1 MIGIW
6 RLVVG
11 AIVVGCCGA
20 VWLMPDFVQAGIGS
34 CSTEEVRDLRD
45 EGFTAKDIR
54 ELCKK
59 ESEGESSGRSGSRGY
74 DFDQRNAP
82 RTNIPPAF
90 RCGCY
95 AGPICPLVSPLRQ
108 AAQCFCMTPYG
119 SCQGQ
124 AY

>member
-11 AIVVGCCGA
+11 ATLVGCCGA

-34 CSTEEVRDLRD
+34 CSTEEVKDLRE
-45 EGFTAKDIR
+45 EGYSRKEILD
-54 ELCKK
+54 LCKK
-59 ESEGESSGRSGSRGY
+59 DSDRESSGSSRPRS
-74 DFDQRNAP
+74 FDSDR
-82 RTNIPPAF
+82 IPSAQIPQAY

-95 AGPICPLVSPLRQ
+95 AGPICPLMSPLSPY
-108 AAQCFCMTPYG
+108 APCFCVTPYG